1 MQMQPDSNKARNFT
15 NFFNQLDNPKM
26 VAKRG
31 LQPPLTGQSAT
42 AAAAAAALDGQREFK
57 SF

>member
-1 MQMQPDSNKARNFT
+1 MA
-15 NFFNQLDNPKM
+15 
-26 VAKRG
+26 AKRG
-31 LQPPLTGQSAT
+31 LQPPLTGQSAA